1 MRREVMVAQLWVSLT
16 MREVMVAQLWV
27 SLTMREGAVGGYGG
41 PAVGEPH
48 HEEGGYGGP
57 AVGEPHHE
65 EGGYGGGPAVGEFTM
80 RREVMVAQ
88 LWVSSP

>member
-1 MRREVMVAQLWVSLT
+1 MLVYNDGSSL
-16 MREVMVAQLWV
+16 MA
-27 SLTMREGAVGGYGG
+27 
-41 PAVGEPH
+41 H

-65 EGGYGGGPAVGEFTM
+65 EG
-80 RREVMVAQ
+80 VMVAQ